1 MSRFLPH
8 NTVFP
13 FYHLVC
19 DEAPVHIKHLYPV
32 KSENQFRLDLEYL
45 LKHYQ
50 PMDLEDVKSYIQHG
64 KSRQKPGFFLSFD
77 DGLREIYEIV
87 RPTLKA
93 YGIPAAFFINP
104 DFVDNVDLFYRYKA
118 GILIHHLNRLTET
131 QHGVLAKIL
140 NNKNLD
146 EAIHNLSY
154 IQRHLIDDLA
164 DVMEVE
170 FKTYRE
176 KVQPYMT
183 LEQIQTLHSEG
194 FYIGA
199 HSMDHPLYSDISLSA
214 QLDQTHRSLDY
225 IRNNVH
231 RDYDIFA
238 FPFTDYGVGRT
249 FFDCVKADIIFG
261 TAGMKNDPIANIIHR
276 IPMETSNKSA
286 AAIITRQ
293 SAYYILK
300 NFFNKNTIRRK

>member
-32 KSENQFRLDLEYL
+32 KSEKEFKQDLEYL

-50 PMDLEDVKSYIQHG
+50 PMDLEDVKSYIQYG
-64 KSRQKPGFFLSFD
+64 KSRQKPGFFITFD

-87 RPTLKA
+87 RPILKA

-104 DFVDNVDLFYRYKA
+104 DFVDNAELFYRYKA
-118 GILIHHLNRLTET
+118 SILVHHLSYLPDT
-131 QHGVLAKIL
+131 QLQSLVNIL
-140 NNKNLD
+140 NNSNP
-146 EAIHNLSY
+146 EAALLNLSY
-154 IQRHLIDDLA
+154 AQSHLLE
-164 DVMEVE
+164 DVASEMEVQ
-170 FKTYRE
+170 FKVYLKT
-176 KVQPYMT
+176 VQPYMT
-183 LEQIQTLHSEG
+183 LDQIQILYGEG

-199 HSMDHPLYSDISLSA
+199 HSMDHPLYSDISLSK
-214 QLDQTHRSLDY
+214 QLEQTHQSMDY

-238 FPFTDYGVGRT
+238 FPFTDYGVGRS
-249 FFDCVKADIIFG
+249 FFNSVKSDIIFG
-261 TAGMKNDPIANIIHR
+261 TAGMKNDSEPNVIHR
-276 IPMETSNKSA
+276 IPMEMGNKSA
-286 AAIITRQ
+286 SAIINKE
-293 SAYYILK
+293 SAYYFLK
-300 NFFNKNTIRRK
+300 NFFNKNTIRRI

>member
-13 FYHLVC
+13 FYHLAC

-32 KSENQFRLDLEYL
+32 KSEKEFKQDLEYL

-87 RPTLKA
+87 RPILKA

-104 DFVDNVDLFYRYKA
+104 DFVDNAELFYRYKA
-118 GILIHHLNRLTET
+118 GILIHHLSRLPDT
-131 QHGVLAKIL
+131 QHGTLANIL
-140 NNKNLD
+140 NNRNPD
-146 EAIHNLSY
+146 EALHNLSY
-154 IQRHLIDDLA
+154 NQRDLLDEVA
-164 DVMEVE
+164 DEMEVE
-170 FKTYRE
+170 FNAYRD

-183 LEQIQTLHSEG
+183 LDQIKTLYSEG

-199 HSMDHPLYSDISLSA
+199 HSMNHPLYSDISPSE
-214 QLDQTHRSLDY
+214 QLDQTHQSLDY

-238 FPFTDYGVGRT
+238 FPFTDYGVSRS
-249 FFDCVKADIIFG
+249 FFDLVKVDIIFG
-261 TAGMKNDPIANIIHR
+261 TAGMKNDPIPKVIHR
-276 IPMETSNKSA
+276 IPMEMGNKSA
-286 AAIITRQ
+286 SAMITRQ
-293 SAYYILK
+293 SVYYILK